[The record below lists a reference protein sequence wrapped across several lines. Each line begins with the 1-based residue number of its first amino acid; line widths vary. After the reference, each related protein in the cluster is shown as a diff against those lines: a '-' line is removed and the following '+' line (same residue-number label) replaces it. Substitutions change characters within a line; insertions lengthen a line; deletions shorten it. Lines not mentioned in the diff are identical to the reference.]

1 MIITCDQCLKKFEIE
16 SNLIPQKGRLL
27 QCSSCAHK
35 WFYKRDVSEE
45 TKVVLE
51 HQDIKTKK
59 IEPTIKE
66 NNNIKIFN
74 DSESFKKN
82 INDSESFKKNKR
94 KHPYKHLENKKLS
107 FLNVILVFII
117 SIIALIVLLDTFKS
131 PISLMIPNIKF
142 ILESLYE
149 TLRDILSFIQY
160 LL

>member
-16 SNLIPQKGRLL
+16 SNLIPKKGRLL

-35 WFYKRDVSEE
+35 WFYKRDISEE

-59 IEPTIKE
+59 IEPIVKE
-66 NNNIKIFN
+66 DNNIKIFN
-74 DSESFKKN
+74 DSET
-82 INDSESFKKNKR
+82 FKKNKR
-94 KHPYKHLENKKLS
+94 KHSYRRIENKKLS

-131 PISLMIPNIKF
+131 PISLMIPNIEF

-149 TLRDILSFIQY
+149 TLKDILLFIQD

>member
-1 MIITCDQCLKKFEIE
+1 MIITCDKCLKKFEIE

-35 WFYKRDVSEE
+35 WFYKRDISEE

-74 DSESFKKN
+74 DT
-82 INDSESFKKNKR
+82 ESFKKNKR
-94 KHPYKHLENKKLS
+94 KHHYKYLENKKLS

-117 SIIALIVLLDTFKS
+117 SFIALIVLLDTFKS
-131 PISLMIPNIKF
+131 PISLIIPSIKF

-149 TLRDILSFIQY
+149 TLSDILLFIQD

>member
-1 MIITCDQCLKKFEIE
+1 MIITCEQCHKKFEIE
-16 SNLIPQKGRLL
+16 SNLIPEKGRLL
-27 QCSSCAHK
+27 QCSSCSHK
-35 WFYKRDVSEE
+35 WFYKRDISEE

-51 HQDIKTKK
+51 RQDIQIKK
-59 IEPTIKE
+59 IEPKIKE

-74 DSESFKKN
+74 DSET
-82 INDSESFKKNKR
+82 FKKNKR
-94 KHPYKHLENKKLS
+94 KHSYRHLENKKLS

-131 PISLMIPNIKF
+131 PISLMIPNIEF

-149 TLRDILSFIQY
+149 TLKDILLFVQD

>member
-16 SNLIPQKGRLL
+16 SSLIPKKGRLL

-35 WFYKRDVSEE
+35 WFFKRDISEE
-45 TKVVLE
+45 TEVVLE
-51 HQDIKTKK
+51 HQDIKIKK
-59 IEPTIKE
+59 IEPIIKE

-74 DSESFKKN
+74 DSET
-82 INDSESFKKNKR
+82 FKKNKR
-94 KHPYKHLENKKLS
+94 KHSYRHLENKKLS

-131 PISLMIPNIKF
+131 PISLMIPNIEF

-149 TLRDILSFIQY
+149 TLKDILLFIQD

>member
-27 QCSSCAHK
+27 QCSFCGHK
-35 WFYKRDVSEE
+35 WFYKSDVSKE

-51 HQDIKTKK
+51 HQDIKDKK

-74 DSESFKKN
+74 DSET
-82 INDSESFKKNKR
+82 FKKNKR
-94 KHPYKHLENKKLS
+94 KHSYKHLENKKLS

-117 SIIALIVLLDTFKS
+117 SIIALIVLLDTFRS
-131 PISLMIPNIKF
+131 PISLMIPGIEF

-149 TLRDILSFIQY
+149 TLKDILLFIQD

>member
-16 SNLIPQKGRLL
+16 SNLIPKKGRLL

-35 WFYKRDVSEE
+35 WFYKRDISEE
-45 TKVVLE
+45 TKVILE
-51 HQDIKTKK
+51 RQDIKTKK
-59 IEPTIKE
+59 IEPIIKE

-74 DSESFKKN
+74 DSET
-82 INDSESFKKNKR
+82 FKKNKR
-94 KHPYKHLENKKLS
+94 KHSYKHLENKKLS

-131 PISLMIPNIKF
+131 PISLMIPNIEF

-149 TLRDILSFIQY
+149 TLKDILLFIQD

>member
-16 SNLIPQKGRLL
+16 SSLIPKKGRLL

-35 WFYKRDVSEE
+35 WFYKRDISEE

-51 HQDIKTKK
+51 RQDIKTKK
-59 IEPTIKE
+59 IEPIIKE

-74 DSESFKKN
+74 DSET
-82 INDSESFKKNKR
+82 FKKNKR
-94 KHPYKHLENKKLS
+94 KHSYKHLENKKLS

-131 PISLMIPNIKF
+131 PISLMIPNIEF

-149 TLRDILSFIQY
+149 TLKDILLFIQD

>member
-16 SNLIPQKGRLL
+16 SSLIPKKGRLL

-35 WFYKRDVSEE
+35 WFFKRDISEE
-45 TKVVLE
+45 TEVVLE
-51 HQDIKTKK
+51 HQDIKIKK
-59 IEPTIKE
+59 IEPIIKE

-74 DSESFKKN
+74 DSET
-82 INDSESFKKNKR
+82 FKKNKR
-94 KHPYKHLENKKLS
+94 KHSYKHLENKKLS

-131 PISLMIPNIKF
+131 PISLMIPSIEF

-149 TLRDILSFIQY
+149 TLKDILLFIQD

>member
-35 WFYKRDVSEE
+35 WFYKRDASEE

-74 DSESFKKN
+74 DTETL
-82 INDSESFKKNKR
+82 KKNKR
-94 KHPYKHLENKKLS
+94 KHSYKHLENKKLS

-131 PISLMIPNIKF
+131 PISLMIPNIEF

-149 TLRDILSFIQY
+149 TLKDILLFIQD

>member
-1 MIITCDQCLKKFEIE
+1 MIITCNQCLKKFEIE

-74 DSESFKKN
+74 DSET
-82 INDSESFKKNKR
+82 FKKNKR
-94 KHPYKHLENKKLS
+94 KHSYRHLENKKLS
-107 FLNVILVFII
+107 FLNVMLVFII
-117 SIIALIVLLDTFKS
+117 SIIALIVLLDTFKI
-131 PISLMIPNIKF
+131 PISLMIPNIEF

-149 TLRDILSFIQY
+149 TLRDILLFIQD